1 MNRSKAEKIVARLLS
16 NATGLQYGQ
25 VSVCLKVHS
34 GRIVDVTHTVTES
47 VKETGI
53 KEADDGETTTELQ

>member
-1 MNRSKAEKIVARLLS
+1 MNQSKAEAVVARLLF
-16 NATGLQYGQ
+16 NTTGLQYGQ

-47 VKETGI
+47 TRETEMKEP
-53 KEADDGETTTELQ
+53 ETNHRDS